1 MEQNQNLTTIG
12 VVIETLLE
20 GDLKVWMVQDE
31 DGNLRLPALHESPL
45 DDLKSDLGFSVM
57 PLPFGSG
64 LVVES
69 DGHISS
75 CQTFVRSGSPSKEE
89 GVLLIPLAEAWQALR
104 GSGQFMEAEALNET
118 ASRLS
123 TIGYT
128 SELHMVMP
136 LSEGKTLL
144 VERQLTTM
152 SKILLFIVGAWLVGK
167 FFKLKV
173 RGSQQQISTLASAMM
188 SSKRFQDELKR
199 PGASL
204 NGVLDRLKVKNMDAD
219 RFQKTFGIKWPV

>member
-20 GDLKVWMVQDE
+20 NDLKVWMIQE
-31 DGNLRLPALHESPL
+31 SDGSLRMPVISESPL
-45 DDLKSDLGFSVM
+45 SDLKFELGFSSI

-75 CQTFVRSGSPSKEE
+75 CQAFVRSGPISSRKD
-89 GVLLIPLAEAWQALR
+89 VLLVPLAEAWQSLR
-104 GSGQFMEAEALNET
+104 GTGQFREAEALDET
-118 ASRLS
+118 ARRFNAK
-123 TIGYT
+123 GYT
-128 SELHMVMP
+128 SDLHVVMP

-173 RGSQQQISTLASAMM
+173 RGSQQQISTLASAML

-199 PGASL
+199 PGVSL
-204 NGVLDRLKVKNMDAD
+204 NSVLEKLKVKNMDAD
-219 RFQKTFGIKWPV
+219 KFQKTFGIKWPV

>member
-128 SELHMVMP
+128 SELHVVMP

-188 SSKRFQDELKR
+188 SSRRFQDELKR

>member
-75 CQTFVRSGSPSKEE
+75 CQTFVRSGPPSKVE

-128 SELHMVMP
+128 SELHVVMP

>member
-1 MEQNQNLTTIG
+1 MEQNQNLTTIS

-20 GDLKVWMVQDE
+20 TDLKVWMIQNK
-31 DGNLRLPALHESPL
+31 DGTLALPEVRESSL
-45 DDLKSDLGFSVM
+45 DDLKSALGFSVI

-69 DGHISS
+69 DGHVSS
-75 CQTFVRSGSPSKEE
+75 CQAFVRSGPITTSE
-89 GVLLIPLAEAWQALR
+89 GALLIPFAEAWQALR
-104 GSGQFMEAEALNET
+104 GSGQFREAEALGET
-118 ASRLS
+118 AQRLS
-123 TIGYT
+123 TKGYE
-128 SELHMVMP
+128 SQIHMVMP

-173 RGSQQQISTLASAMM
+173 RGSQQQISALSSAMM

-204 NGVLDRLKVKNMDAD
+204 NGVLEKLKVKNMDAD